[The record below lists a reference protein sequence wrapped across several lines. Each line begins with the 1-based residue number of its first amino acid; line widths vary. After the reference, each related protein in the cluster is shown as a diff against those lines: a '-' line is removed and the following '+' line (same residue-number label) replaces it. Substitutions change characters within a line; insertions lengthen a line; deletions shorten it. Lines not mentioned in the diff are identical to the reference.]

1 MLEISRGIID
11 VSSYLEV
18 FQWTIFESAK
28 ISEIFLRSLSI
39 KRNKNKKNIFEIIF

>member
-28 ISEIFLRSLSI
+28 ISEIFLRSLAI
-39 KRNKNKKNIFEIIF
+39 KNKKKNFEIIF